1 MPRREDVR
9 AFVSVVESG
18 DYVGAIENFYTEDAT
33 MQENMGERRGGRS
46 VLMEHERNVMAR
58 FERIVAR
65 CIGTPIIEG
74 DRAVIRWVFEFTGKD
89 GKKLSLDEL
98 AYQRW
103 EGPKIAEERFYY
115 DPAQMR

>member
-1 MPRREDVR
+1 M
-9 AFVSVVESG
+9 VESG

-46 VLMEHERNVMAR
+46 VLMEHERNVVAR
-58 FERIVAR
+58 FEGIVAR
-65 CIGTPIIEG
+65 CVGTPIIEG

-115 DPAQMR
+115 DPAQMNS